1 MTDQVWQPCSRASRG
16 RLSKAEKDLLPSTAF
31 AFPRTRK
38 EPMTD
43 AVHVRDAMARFNQ
56 VKEVTDSDRDLAF
69 SDIKKAA
76 DYFKIRM
83 KESDWHQFSGRV

>member
-1 MTDQVWQPCSRASRG
+1 
-16 RLSKAEKDLLPSTAF
+16 
-31 AFPRTRK
+31 
-38 EPMTD
+38 MTD

-69 SDIKKAA
+69 SNIKKAA